1 MNKLTIT
8 ADREDYSV
16 GLKGTLLLNGFSGYG
31 EGWFNN
37 SDVKE
42 FCSKIES
49 LTNNMS
55 GATELIGSQSMAEIT
70 THGCRNRL
78 PVPGIRTIVKHRTL
92 LGYNP
97 LL

>member
-16 GLKGTLLLNGFSGYG
+16 GLKGLLQLNGFSGYG

-37 SDVKE
+37 SNINE
-42 FCSKIES
+42 FCSKIEN

-55 GATELIGSQSMAEIT
+55 GAAEL
-70 THGCRNRL
+70 
-78 PVPGIRTIVKHRTL
+78 
-92 LGYNP
+92 
-97 LL
+97 